1 MNILC
6 TICARGGSKGLRNKA
21 LKQIYGKPL
30 IAYTVR
36 QAIKSKVFTEVVVST
51 DSRKIQKIAK
61 KFGAKSWFLRPKK
74 ISNDKSPKLIAMKHA
89 FVQSEKYFK
98 KKFDIGVDLDITS
111 PLREI
116 NDIKKSLSKFI
127 KNKASQNLIS
137 VCYAKKHPY
146 FNMIEKSK
154 TGYKV
159 VKKGKNI
166 FRRQDA
172 PEVFEINASI
182 YIFRR
187 KAFLENY
194 KLLNKKT
201 SIYLMPM
208 NRSIDIDDIYDFN
221 IVKFYI
227 KKNEKLFK

>member
-1 MNILC
+1 
-6 TICARGGSKGLRNKA
+6 
-21 LKQIYGKPL
+21 
-30 IAYTVR
+30 
-36 QAIKSKVFTEVVVST
+36 
-51 DSRKIQKIAK
+51 
-61 KFGAKSWFLRPKK
+61 
-74 ISNDKSPKLIAMKHA
+74 
-89 FVQSEKYFK
+89 
-98 KKFDIGVDLDITS
+98 
-111 PLREI
+111 
-116 NDIKKSLSKFI
+116 
-127 KNKASQNLIS
+127 
-137 VCYAKKHPY
+137 
-146 FNMIEKSK
+146 MIEKSK

-201 SIYLMPM
+201 SIYLMPR